1 MNAAF
6 LHRYGPWVLLALG
19 IWGLLQVTVLYGT
32 WMRLSEWLLAPERME
47 KLAKHNPLLKQMA
60 PIANRAVR
68 SPAMWWLGVVQSV
81 AMLVGAALWFS
92 WRP

>member
-1 MNAAF
+1 MDTAL

-32 WMRLSEWLLAPERME
+32 WMRLSEWLLTPERME
-47 KLAKHNPLLKQMA
+47 KLAKHNPLLKQMG